1 MKAVRISVPDSAIVT
16 RIADQIVAEFYLTIS
31 EGDTGD
37 ATEPIIATSDPAII
51 RAVIGALERRV
62 SPGGSD

>member
-1 MKAVRISVPDSAIVT
+1 ML
-16 RIADQIVAEFYLTIS
+16 YLTIS

-51 RAVIGALERRV
+51 RAVIGVDQADGTV
-62 SPGGSD
+62 